1 MIKEFLQIGR
11 IQTYP
16 ASLCL
21 VMVALLAPASV
32 VDPWMAAA
40 LFPLVWLTHATG
52 FGLNSYLDTAAGYD
66 RRDPAKATHPL
77 VSRRISMGQACR
89 VLNSLAIITAV
100 FAALVSVR
108 AREPTLALSAF
119 LLYVVLGYSY
129 NCHLGKEDFVLG
141 PVSISLSFTA
151 LAAWAWFL
159 SHETIDLLGWVLIFY
174 VFFTILFQISWSG
187 FIKEMGVRERSN
199 LLVRLGA
206 MLGGFSVSK
215 KQGGR
220 EYFVPGNSIYYGW
233 TVKIINL
240 FLGGVLLYLVFTP
253 QGLISLLFFGSIAI
267 YFLHQ
272 LTKRREYVR
281 DRELMNMS
289 LMEVATIF
297 LPLLIV
303 VPLIPALVLMIFG
316 FGYFLICN
324 KILWA
329 APHPRV

>member
-1 MIKEFLQIGR
+1 
-11 IQTYP
+11 
-16 ASLCL
+16 
-21 VMVALLAPASV
+21 MVALLAPASV
-32 VDPWMAAA
+32 VDPWMVAI
-40 LFPLVWLTHATG
+40 LFPLAWLTHAIG
-52 FGLNSYLDTAAGYD
+52 FGLNSYLDTAMGYD
-66 RRDPAKATHPL
+66 LRDPAKRTHPL
-77 VSRRISMGQACR
+77 VSKKVNLSSACK
-89 VLNSLAIITAV
+89 VLNWGACLTAIFGV
-100 FAALVSVR
+100 LVTLH
-108 AREPTLALSAF
+108 AENPTLALSAF
-119 LLYVVLGYSY
+119 LLYIVFGYSY
-129 NCHLGKEDFVLG
+129 DCGLSKESLWGFG
-141 PVSISLSFTA
+141 AISISFTA

-159 SHETIDLLGWVLIFY
+159 GHGTIGTLGWVLISY

-199 LLVRLGA
+199 LLIRLGA
-206 MLGGFSVSK
+206 RLGGFFVSE
-215 KQGGR
+215 KQGGSVH
-220 EYFVPGNSIYYGW
+220 FDPGNAIYYGW

-240 FLGGVLLYLVFTP
+240 FLGGVLLYLVFSW
-253 QGLISLLFFGSIAI
+253 QGLVSLIFFGGIAL

-272 LTKRREYVR
+272 LTKRRVYVR
-281 DRELMNMS
+281 NRELMNMS